1 MLKMTVG
8 RKQNLFIEHQNIEQ
22 SPGSVCQLSEIEWG
36 QLDHIFS
43 LGGTEIYLLLVLIP
57 RRPKLEQTVEV
68 AEGLAGLVTTGE
80 VGVVLPPL
88 VLVLLPPAPGLLLVH
103 LDHVVLLHL
112 QRFRSFVIV
121 DTT

>member
-1 MLKMTVG
+1 M
-8 RKQNLFIEHQNIEQ
+8 IENKTCLLNIKIEN
-22 SPGSVCQLSEIEWG
+22 SRLAACVSVFVLSEIEWG

-43 LGGTEIYLLLVLIP
+43 LCGTEIYLLLLVLIP
-57 RRPKLEQTVEV
+57 RRPKLEHTVEV

-112 QRFRSFVIV
+112 QRLRSFVIV